1 MGLFG
6 SKKETVDAG
15 PAPLAEYKVVYRG
28 GLPELPKAKVGGI
41 ELRYW
46 PDRLTLA
53 PTTASKKW
61 WQHLEIPYA
70 AISSLTIEQRQVGT
84 AETLLAAGKPGG
96 ARDLATDN
104 NLHISYTSQ
113 AGQPMLLRLEMLTGV
128 TVGGQAKKCAEMMD
142 LLRVQRIL
150 DQLTGYAAVSAP
162 AAAGGSVADELA
174 KLAALRQQGILSDA
188 EFEASKAR
196 LLGA

>member
-46 PDRLTLA
+46 PDRLTLD
-53 PTTASKKW
+53 PTAASKKW
-61 WQHLEIPYA
+61 WEHLEIPYA
-70 AISSLTIEQRQVGT
+70 AIGGFTIEKRQVGT
-84 AETLLAAGKPGG
+84 AETLLSAGKPGG
-96 ARDLATDN
+96 TRDLATDN

-113 AGQPMLLRLEMLTGV
+113 DGQPMLLRLEMLTGV
-128 TVGGQAKKCAEMMD
+128 TVGGQAKKCTEMVD
-142 LLRVQRIL
+142 LLRVHRIL
-150 DQLTGYAAVSAP
+150 DQLTGPTTAP

-174 KLAALRQQGILSDA
+174 KLAALREQGILSED
-188 EFEASKAR
+188 EFAASKAR